1 MQMAPWPARV
11 AGMSTTILYRPG
23 QAGEPAAGRQYEQD
37 RPERKS
43 RSGDLSGS
51 PYPGEIK
58 VPNEKVRCHPTV
70 ILEKSLKAFSSAVM
84 FLILLF
90 VAIDSSAI
98 VTVLALFLVALL
110 LFNYRQW
117 KRTTIQF
124 NERDVVV
131 ERDTLFKMKKT
142 LPYSKIASVNVNRDI
157 SNRLFGTSKLLI
169 NINSGSSATVPEAV
183 LTFKQ
188 DIADEIRSGM
198 SRRLYDHTIS
208 PEEDETIES
217 VASFSPMDVVIHG
230 LFSVSTYQ
238 TILGSA
244 FLAYS
249 LFELYVSTVA
259 GFQVGGKALVP
270 LLMFVAVQIAPSVSL
285 IFRYYNYKVYRRGD
299 TIYLQHGL
307 VRTYKTS
314 FNVSRINAVRVKS
327 TLAARLLHRSC
338 IEAEVVGLVSE
349 GGGSSRPVLC
359 LLKDDATQQKILREL
374 VPEFVY
380 ERNPNRQPE
389 GAKSVLLI
397 RAAIASLV
405 VAAVMFYPSVYVY
418 REAAALI
425 GVVGVLGVALQYVL
439 PLVTALAILAIIYA
453 AYVSYRVAEFGTGED
468 LFTFVNGAVDRETV
482 VMNYDKVQMVRIEK
496 GPIARIFNVARG
508 SVYMLSSTGSASIS
522 SGYFPENRLA
532 AVGEIVMERIASGE
546 YDYRKNSI

>member
-1 MQMAPWPARV
+1 MNV
-11 AGMSTTILYRPG
+11 S
-23 QAGEPAAGRQYEQD
+23 
-37 RPERKS
+37 
-43 RSGDLSGS
+43 
-51 PYPGEIK
+51 
-58 VPNEKVRCHPTV
+58 NEKIRCHPSV
-70 ILEKSLKAFSSAVM
+70 VVEKSLKTFSSLIIPLIVFVM
-84 FLILLF
+84 WLDRTAMVSILVIF
-90 VAIDSSAI
+90 IA
-98 VTVLALFLVALL
+98 ALL

-117 KRTTIQF
+117 KRTTIRF
-124 NERDVVV
+124 NEIDVVI

-142 LPYSKIASVNVNRDI
+142 LPYSKMASVNVNRGVL
-157 SNRLFGTSKLLI
+157 NRLFGTSEVLI
-169 NINSGSSATVPEAV
+169 NINSGSSAMVPEAV

-188 DIADEIRSGM
+188 DVAEEIRSGM
-198 SRRLYDHTIS
+198 SRRLYDHDVS

-230 LFSVSTYQ
+230 LFSVSTGQ

-249 LFELYVSTVA
+249 LFELYVSAAA
-259 GFQVGGKALVP
+259 GFQVGGKALIS

-285 IFRYYNYKVYRRGD
+285 ILRYYNYKVYRRGD

-307 VRTYKTS
+307 IRTYKTS
-314 FNVSRINAVRVKS
+314 FSASRINAVRVKS

-359 LLKDDATQQKILREL
+359 LLKDDATQQRVLREL
-374 VPEFVY
+374 APEFVY
-380 ERNPNRQPE
+380 ERNSNKQPE

-405 VAAVMFYPSVYVY
+405 VAAVMIYPSMYVY
-418 REAAALI
+418 REAAALAGTV
-425 GVVGVLGVALQYVL
+425 GVVLPYVL
-439 PLVTALAILAIIYA
+439 PLVTALAILAIIYV
-453 AYVSYRVAEFGTGED
+453 AYVSYRVAEFDAGED

-496 GPIARIFNVARG
+496 GPVARFFNVARG

-522 SGYFPENRLA
+522 SGYFPESRLA
-532 AVGEIVMERIASGE
+532 AVGETVMERIASGE